1 MVVIKSGKDPQGKDK
16 IPKTWIPLKDMKE
29 SHSLEITEFAMA
41 HRLNNKLPAFN
52 WWVGHTLKKRSSIIA
67 SIKTRMAKTTQILSM
82 PRNRGHSAKS
92 WFFPTYDTVL
102 IKRRKKTQIVILYN

>member
-1 MVVIKSGKDPQGKDK
+1 MSGKDPQGKDK

-82 PRNRGHSAKS
+82 ELKSLEADQFSQDACVCIACQIHPYRTKPRQQQR
-92 WFFPTYDTVL
+92 
-102 IKRRKKTQIVILYN
+102 